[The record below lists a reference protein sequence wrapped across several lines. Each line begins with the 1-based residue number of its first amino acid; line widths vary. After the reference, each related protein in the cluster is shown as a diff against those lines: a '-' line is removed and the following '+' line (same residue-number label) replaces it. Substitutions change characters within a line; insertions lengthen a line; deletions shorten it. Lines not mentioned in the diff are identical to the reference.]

1 MKNQTLL
8 ALIVLVLA
16 LSACGGASPAAA
28 PAPAQSVAEAPAAPP
43 SANSGLDAAKGGEGG
58 PTAAQE
64 PAQNTPS
71 DTQRLVIKT
80 AQLSLQVESVRDTEI
95 AIRNKV
101 NELGGYI
108 VTSQSNGTDADMY
121 MDITFRVPSNRFED
135 ALNGVQGMAKKVLS
149 RSLGGE
155 DVTAEYVDLESR
167 MRNLEATR
175 DRLLT
180 LLQKADKVE
189 DALAVNQALT
199 DVQGQI
205 EQAKG
210 RMEYL
215 QKSSALSTISVSLR
229 PVPQT
234 PIISEDGWEPLRVA
248 RQALRGLIEFG
259 QGLVE
264 LAIIL
269 LVWAPVWLPI
279 ILLLRW
285 GWRRMARKSKPI
297 EVAKPIEPQ
306 APTTP

>member
-1 MKNQTLL
+1 
-8 ALIVLVLA
+8 
-16 LSACGGASPAAA
+16 
-28 PAPAQSVAEAPAAPP
+28 
-43 SANSGLDAAKGGEGG
+43 
-58 PTAAQE
+58 
-64 PAQNTPS
+64 
-71 DTQRLVIKT
+71 
-80 AQLSLQVESVRDTEI
+80 
-95 AIRNKV
+95 
-101 NELGGYI
+101 
-108 VTSQSNGTDADMY
+108 